1 MVNNCELCGKEF
13 KYPYLLERHI
23 NKKTPCN
30 KQKESTKCDFC
41 SIEFPCL
48 AKLEKHKQSKR
59 HNIIENQ
66 YINDNSINVNVSI
79 LLIILKH

>member
-30 KQKESTKCDFC
+30 KSKESTK
-41 SIEFPCL
+41 
-48 AKLEKHKQSKR
+48 
-59 HNIIENQ
+59 N
-66 YINDNSINVNVSI
+66 YMY
-79 LLIILKH
+79 